1 MTDHVKIHGVIPRT
15 QYVGNGVLTM
25 YEFPFAI
32 FSADDIEVYLNDTK
46 QSSTSYS
53 VSGVRNSDGGSVTF
67 ATAPANG
74 TIITIVRNLSI
85 ERTSDFQ
92 EGGTL
97 RADTLNDEFDYQI
110 ACQQQMAD
118 KLNRTMTLPAYAV
131 QGDVDFSMPLPSPG
145 KAIVWSA
152 DGKKLEASTVAV
164 NDMKSTLEGYKTAAE
179 SAASTA
185 TTKAGIAS
193 DKADI
198 ATNKAQLAS
207 DKADVATAKAAEADT
222 ILSSKANKDA
232 DNLTAIGKKKLVNL
246 VMPSNQYVDLT
257 LSTSGQSFIA
267 PASGYFN
274 IRGVNMCVSLY
285 NATSNMFVESQTGYS
300 PSCCLPVQQGDQI
313 DVYFTGNIAGITW
326 LRFVYAQGEI

>member
-97 RADTLNDEFDYQI
+97 RADT
-110 ACQQQMAD
+110 
-118 KLNRTMTLPAYAV
+118 
-131 QGDVDFSMPLPSPG
+131 SMMNL
-145 KAIVWSA
+145 I
-152 DGKKLEASTVAV
+152 T
-164 NDMKSTLEGYKTAAE
+164 KSLANNKWQ
-179 SAASTA
+179 
-185 TTKAGIAS
+185 
-193 DKADI
+193 
-198 ATNKAQLAS
+198 TN
-207 DKADVATAKAAEADT
+207 
-222 ILSSKANKDA
+222 
-232 DNLTAIGKKKLVNL
+232 
-246 VMPSNQYVDLT
+246 
-257 LSTSGQSFIA
+257 
-267 PASGYFN
+267 
-274 IRGVNMCVSLY
+274 
-285 NATSNMFVESQTGYS
+285 
-300 PSCCLPVQQGDQI
+300 
-313 DVYFTGNIAGITW
+313 
-326 LRFVYAQGEI
+326 